1 MQTMQSEDGLSS
13 GTSNEK
19 PIIAAGD
26 ASRSGAADVREIIAG
41 SLMAI
46 LVFAMLCFAWLMVLS
61 GIARV
66 FGDT

>member
-1 MQTMQSEDGLSS
+1 MPTMQSEDDLPS
-13 GTSNEK
+13 GTSDAK

-46 LVFAMLCFAWLMVLS
+46 LVFAMLCFAWLMMLS